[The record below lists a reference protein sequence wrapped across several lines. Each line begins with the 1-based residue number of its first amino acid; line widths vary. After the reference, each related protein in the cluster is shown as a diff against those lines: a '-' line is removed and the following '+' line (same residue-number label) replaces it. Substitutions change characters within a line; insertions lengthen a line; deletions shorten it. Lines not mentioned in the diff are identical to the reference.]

1 MCYVC
6 GSIVLAAAV
15 YKLQGETYI
24 PTAETDGEK
33 NSGDENVA
41 AENAEQDAVETVD
54 VFEENKELLLEF
66 TQENWEKRVY
76 RKESMWRSV
85 FQILRI

>member
-1 MCYVC
+1 MLCVQPRRF
-6 GSIVLAAAV
+6 LAAVV

-33 NSGDENVA
+33 NSGDENAA
-41 AENAEQDAVETVD
+41 AENTGQDAVETVD

-66 TQENWEKRVY
+66 TQENWEK
-76 RKESMWRSV
+76 KNMQE
-85 FQILRI
+85 RIDVAQRFFKF

>member
-1 MCYVC
+1 MCAVP
-6 GSIVLAAAV
+6 SFLATAF

-66 TQENWEKRVY
+66 TQENWGKKRY
-76 RKESMWRSV
+76 TGKNRCGAAFFK
-85 FQILRI
+85 ILRI